1 MYKDG
6 ILLEAGT
13 GEVEIL
19 EFMVKG
25 VHYAINVV
33 KVKEILH
40 IENIAKVPNS
50 HPAVPGI
57 TLIRGE
63 VITVVDMN
71 FVVENKKVED
81 VTTQMILVCEFNRLK
96 VAFAIDQVIGITRVG
111 WNSIHKPDDL
121 TSNSL
126 VIGNINLNNRI
137 VMMLDFEKIV
147 MDISPST
154 GIAGQKMDDV
164 KSNSGRKNLK
174 VAIADDSPL
183 IRQVL
188 KDTLTGAGFTN
199 LRFFDNGQEALDYF
213 LGMVV
218 VKKEAF
224 KDEVDILITDIE
236 MPRLDG
242 HTLTRKIKEH
252 SILRDLP
259 VIIFSSLITS
269 ELKHKGEA
277 VGANAQLSK
286 PEVVK
291 LISVIDSLLNK

>member
-1 MYKDG
+1 
-6 ILLEAGT
+6 
-13 GEVEIL
+13 
-19 EFMVKG
+19 
-25 VHYAINVV
+25 
-33 KVKEILH
+33 
-40 IENIAKVPNS
+40 
-50 HPAVPGI
+50 
-57 TLIRGE
+57 
-63 VITVVDMN
+63 
-71 FVVENKKVED
+71 
-81 VTTQMILVCEFNRLK
+81 
-96 VAFAIDQVIGITRVG
+96 
-111 WNSIHKPDDL
+111 
-121 TSNSL
+121 
-126 VIGNINLNNRI
+126 
-137 VMMLDFEKIV
+137 